1 MGFSLKIEYV
11 ALILNCVLFFFY
23 YEKNMHLNFKKK
35 CYIACLTLSMVSI
48 VVNIL
53 SVVTLNKVSDGMSFF
68 LNGLYYPAVMT
79 NASMMAFF
87 LFHLMFEHVPQR
99 KCSKIAYS
107 IIATVLCIV
116 IILTLANIWTNCLFT
131 IEQGVYSR
139 GPLNAVGYAGV
150 GLELCLLVICFFRN
164 RRYISA
170 AMTRLIEMLPVAV
183 AVLLFIQLRDR
194 DIMMNGIISAM
205 ANLILFI
212 ISQSNRLEQDPVTEL
227 KNRTACVADI
237 NRKIRKKQS
246 FQFVTINL
254 KNFSFVNRKF
264 SHAAGDECLY
274 QIARYLE
281 KTFREGEIYRVGGVE
296 FVMLIPYVS
305 REYADHCCQEVLQ
318 RMKGKWE
325 LKEAVFYLR
334 AGICNMICE
343 NGEEEAAKLIEQMQ
357 YMQALVK
364 ETNESVILN
373 FEHTVKDQMERRK
386 YLISRMKRAM
396 KEDGFEV
403 HFQPIYCWEKD
414 SFTSMESL
422 VRMRDEDGS
431 LISPMEFIPI
441 AEEVGLIDQ
450 IGWIVLDK
458 VCAFMSSHKKMQ
470 IETASINMSM
480 QQFNIDGFV
489 EKFEECLKKYELDSD
504 CIRIEI
510 TERMTSENTYRTR
523 STLQELAEKGIGI
536 YLDDF
541 GMGYSNFAGVL
552 SLPIDTVKLD
562 LTLVHGAF
570 ESERKYLILESLVT
584 MLRRAGYSVV
594 AEGIET
600 EEQADTLKKLGADKL
615 QGSYYHRPM
624 PENELIKLFHT

>member
-1 MGFSLKIEYV
+1 
-11 ALILNCVLFFFY
+11 
-23 YEKNMHLNFKKK
+23 
-35 CYIACLTLSMVSI
+35 
-48 VVNIL
+48 
-53 SVVTLNKVSDGMSFF
+53 
-68 LNGLYYPAVMT
+68 
-79 NASMMAFF
+79 
-87 LFHLMFEHVPQR
+87 
-99 KCSKIAYS
+99 
-107 IIATVLCIV
+107 
-116 IILTLANIWTNCLFT
+116 
-131 IEQGVYSR
+131 
-139 GPLNAVGYAGV
+139 
-150 GLELCLLVICFFRN
+150 LLVICFFRN

-237 NRKIRKKQS
+237 NRKIRKKHS

-615 QGSYYHRPM
+615 QGYYYHRPM
-624 PENELIKLFHT
+624 PESELTKLLHT